1 MELGIVL
8 IPILVLVSGGIA
20 LIGNRIG
27 REIGRRRLSLFGLRP
42 RYTAQIITIASGV
55 LITATTLVVVLL
67 ISQEARV
74 ALFRL
79 NEVLAETKRL
89 EAEIAKQNTEIK
101 RQEDRL
107 KQLALGEI
115 IYLTDQEVLRDVID
129 GRLPL
134 QAIQNRVRA
143 MVDRAGELAGD
154 YGAGVDGSGNVIVL
168 TPPKVTW
175 ARIEEL
181 IDVRDTDTV
190 VRLVAGQNT
199 LRGEPLHVYVQL
211 FNNQLVYRRG
221 AQVGQAQV
229 DGRRSR
235 DEIGQALLRLA
246 DQASR
251 ISRGKVLSPPFT
263 LISAPPTVGVD
274 VDDQRAAIT
283 ALQRLGRT
291 ATVVV
296 IALQDTYTIGPLI
309 VRYRVN
315 P

>member
-8 IPILVLVSGGIA
+8 IPVLVLISGAIA

-42 RYTAQIITIASGV
+42 RYTAQIITISSGV
-55 LITATTLVVVLL
+55 LITATTLIVVLL

-79 NEVLAETKRL
+79 NEVLTETKRL
-89 EAEIAKQNTEIK
+89 EAEIKQ
-101 RQEDRL
+101 QEDRL

-115 IYLTDQEVLRDVID
+115 IYLNDQEVLRDVID

-134 QAIQNRVRA
+134 QAVQNRVRA
-143 MVDRAGELAGD
+143 MVDRAGELAAD
-154 YGAGVDGSGNVIVL
+154 NGAGADGNGNIIVL
-168 TPPKVTW
+168 TPPNVTW
-175 ARIEEL
+175 ANIDEL
-181 IDVRDTDTV
+181 IDVRDKETV
-190 VRLVAGQNT
+190 VRLVSSQNT

-211 FNNQLVYRRG
+211 FDSQLVYRKG
-221 AQVGQAQV
+221 AELVRAQI

-246 DQASR
+246 DQVSR
-251 ISRGKVLSPPFT
+251 QARGKVLSPPFT

-283 ALQRLGRT
+283 VLQRLGRP

-296 IALQDTYTIGPLI
+296 IAAEATSTIGPII
-309 VRYRVN
+309 VRYRVQ
-315 P
+315 

>member
-8 IPILVLVSGGIA
+8 IPVLVLISGAIA

-42 RYTAQIITIASGV
+42 RYTAQIITISSGV
-55 LITATTLVVVLL
+55 LITATTLIVVLL

-79 NEVLAETKRL
+79 NEVLTETKRL
-89 EAEIAKQNTEIK
+89 ESEIK
-101 RQEDRL
+101 QQEDRL

-115 IYLTDQEVLRDVID
+115 IYLNDQEVLRDVID

-134 QAIQNRVRA
+134 QAVQNRVRA
-143 MVDRAGELAGD
+143 MVDRAGELAAD
-154 YGAGVDGSGNVIVL
+154 NGAGADGNGNIIVL
-168 TPPKVTW
+168 TPPNVTW
-175 ARIEEL
+175 ANIDEL
-181 IDVRDTDTV
+181 IDVRDKETV
-190 VRLVAGQNT
+190 VRLVSSQNT

-211 FNNQLVYRRG
+211 FDNQLVYRKG
-221 AQVGQAQV
+221 AELVRAQI

-246 DQASR
+246 DQVSR
-251 ISRGKVLSPPFT
+251 QARGKVLSPPFT

-283 ALQRLGRT
+283 VLQRLGRP

-296 IALQDTYTIGPLI
+296 IAAEATSTIGPII
-309 VRYRVN
+309 VRYRVQ
-315 P
+315 

>member
-42 RYTAQIITIASGV
+42 RYTAQIITITSGV

-79 NEVLAETKRL
+79 NEVLTETKRL
-89 EAEIAKQNTEIK
+89 EAEIKQ
-101 RQEDRL
+101 QEDRL

-115 IYLTDQEVLRDVID
+115 IYLNDQEVLRDVID

-143 MVDRAGELAGD
+143 MVDRAGEFASD
-154 YGAGVDGSGNVIVL
+154 SGAGADGNGNVIVL
-168 TPPKVTW
+168 TPPNVTW
-175 ARIEEL
+175 ARIDEL
-181 IDVRDTDTV
+181 IDVRDSDTV
-190 VRLVAGQNT
+190 VRLVSSQNT

-211 FNNQLVYRRG
+211 FSNHLVYRKG
-221 AQVGQAQV
+221 AELVRAQL

-235 DEIGQALLRLA
+235 DELGQALLRLA

-251 ISRGKVLSPPFT
+251 VSRGKVLSPPFT
-263 LISAPPTVGVD
+263 LVSAPPTVGVD

-283 ALQRLGRT
+283 ALQRLGRP

-296 IALQDTYTIGPLI
+296 IAAGDASTIGPLI
-309 VRYRVN
+309 VRYRVQ

>member
-8 IPILVLVSGGIA
+8 IPVLVLISGAIA

-42 RYTAQIITIASGV
+42 RYTAQIITISSGV
-55 LITATTLVVVLL
+55 LITATTLIVVLL

-79 NEVLAETKRL
+79 NEVLTETKRL
-89 EAEIAKQNTEIK
+89 EAEIKQ
-101 RQEDRL
+101 QEDRL

-115 IYLTDQEVLRDVID
+115 IYLNDQEVLRDVID

-134 QAIQNRVRA
+134 QAVQNRVRA
-143 MVDRAGELAGD
+143 MVDRAGELAAD
-154 YGAGVDGSGNVIVL
+154 NGAGADGNGNIIVL
-168 TPPKVTW
+168 TPPNVTW
-175 ARIEEL
+175 ANIDEL
-181 IDVRDTDTV
+181 IDVRDKETV
-190 VRLVAGQNT
+190 VRLVSSQNT

-211 FNNQLVYRRG
+211 FDNQLVYRKG
-221 AQVGQAQV
+221 AELVRAQI

-246 DQASR
+246 DQVSR
-251 ISRGKVLSPPFT
+251 QGRGKVLSPPFT

-283 ALQRLGRT
+283 VLQRLGRP

-296 IALQDTYTIGPLI
+296 IAAEATSTIGPII
-309 VRYRVN
+309 VRYRVQ
-315 P
+315 